1 MSKRG
6 EGSVA
11 KLALADLDLAG
22 KRVLVRVD
30 FNVPMDDQQNIM
42 DDRRIRSSLPTIRTI
57 LDKGGAPILVSHL
70 GRPKGKPNPKY
81 GLRPVADRLTTY
93 IETPIK
99 FANDCVGDEPRMIV
113 ENLKSGEVLLLEN
126 LRFHPGEE
134 ANDPEFA
141 RALAGYAD
149 VYVNDA
155 FGSAHRAHAS
165 TVGVT
170 AFLERCAAGLLM
182 ERELRYLGQALD
194 SAERPFVAV
203 MGGAKIKGKIEV
215 IQRLFEKVDT
225 LLIGGGMTYTFF
237 RSLGYEVGGSLVD
250 EEMVDVAAGLLRDAK
265 SRGFSLLL
273 PQDTVIAQA
282 IDAASESKTV
292 LMTDIPEGW
301 IGVDIGRKTIDDYAE
316 RIHAARTVF
325 WNGPMGVFELEPFR
339 AGTEAM
345 ARALGRATDSGCTTI
360 VGGGD
365 SAAAI
370 NQLGLADRVTHV
382 STGGGAS
389 LEFLEGKELPGVAA
403 LTDR

>member
-1 MSKRG
+1 M
-6 EGSVA
+6 A

-30 FNVPMDDQQNIM
+30 FNVPMDEQQNIM

-57 LDKGGAPILVSHL
+57 LDKGGTPILVSHL

-81 GLRPVADRLTTY
+81 GLRPVADRLTAY

-99 FANDCVGDEPRMIV
+99 FANDCIGDEPRMIV

-134 ANDPEFA
+134 ANDPQFA

-149 VYVNDA
+149 LYVNDA

-250 EEMVDVAAGLLRDAK
+250 EEMVEVAAGLLRDAK

-273 PQDTVIAQA
+273 PQDTVIARA

-292 LMTDIPEGW
+292 LVTDIPEGW

-345 ARALGRATDSGCTTI
+345 ARALGRATDLGCTSV